1 MDKALDNIVSAFKD
15 LANKYNNTMSFL
27 SNNVER
33 GSGISAQMEAFKRMM
48 PHEKTLN
55 ALGMGYDKNGKVTFD
70 EDTFREN
77 WEKDPN
83 QIKDLMGGQ
92 FGIAERVG
100 SKATA
105 VLDSSVDK
113 VIGSEEGAATGA
125 ISTQEA
131 VPTQIRPLPLP
142 SHPRCRNPLC
152 SLLVLQGAARLI

>member
-1 MDKALDNIVSAFKD
+1 
-15 LANKYNNTMSFL
+15 
-27 SNNVER
+27 
-33 GSGISAQMEAFKRMM
+33 MEAFKRMM

-125 ISTQEA
+125 YKHSGSSTNTNTTTSFTKSSQMSESFMQFA
-131 VPTQIRPLPLP
+131 SFARSGAFNLSNYYTVSML
-142 SHPRCRNPLC
+142 NM
-152 SLLVLQGAARLI
+152 LV